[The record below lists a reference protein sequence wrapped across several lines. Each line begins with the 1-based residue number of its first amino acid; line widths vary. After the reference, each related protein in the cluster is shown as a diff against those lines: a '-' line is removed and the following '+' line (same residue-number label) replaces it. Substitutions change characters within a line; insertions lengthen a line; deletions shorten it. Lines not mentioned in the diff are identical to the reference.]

1 MNGSYAMSFL
11 MCYLRLGVLGS
22 PLLAPNCNDLLV
34 DKIVKLLNQKKI
46 LHKNGP
52 KQIWKR
58 FRHQIK
64 IASPNFSP

>member
-1 MNGSYAMSFL
+1 MVTLWLIIAINGSYAMSFL

-34 DKIVKLLNQKKI
+34 DKIVKLLNQKKN

-52 KQIWKR
+52 KQGADLEEI
-58 FRHQIK
+58 
-64 IASPNFSP
+64 